1 MSAVKELVEC
11 IVKKLVDNPETV
23 NVMETEGE
31 RTIIVEIKVDSN
43 DLGKVIGKQGRT
55 AKAIRTLI
63 SSVAAKTG
71 KRAVLEIIE

>member
-11 IVKKLVDNPETV
+11 IVKKLVDNPEAV
-23 NVMETEGE
+23 SVVETEGE
-31 RTIIVEIKVDSN
+31 RTVIVELKVDSK

-63 SSVAAKTG
+63 SSVAAKSG

>member
-11 IVKKLVDNPETV
+11 IVKKLVDNPDAV
-23 NVMETEGE
+23 NVVETEGE
-31 RTIIVEIKVDSN
+31 RTVIIELKVDPK

-63 SSVAAKTG
+63 SSVSAKSG